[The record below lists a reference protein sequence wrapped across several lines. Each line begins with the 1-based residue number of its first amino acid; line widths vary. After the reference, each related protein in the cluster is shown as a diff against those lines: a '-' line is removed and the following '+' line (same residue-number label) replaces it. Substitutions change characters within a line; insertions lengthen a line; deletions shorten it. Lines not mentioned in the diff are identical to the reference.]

1 MEKSHQHNS
10 VYPQMNQGILQWR
23 RLFRLEIGDDT
34 SFALAR
40 QPGQVYHFTIETK
53 EFGPKIMRY
62 QRSLVIET
70 RLQTVLRLIRSGRFS
85 TPMLAKQLGVSIPT
99 VSRDVNALRERG
111 YEIHPERKSGSW
123 HYVLGVR
130 SSRIQASM
138 QRRTNRSETLLAQYG
153 TKRMRREARIA

>member
-1 MEKSHQHNS
+1 MGSPLSARNRGGHFICTGTKA
-10 VYPQMNQGILQWR
+10 W
-23 RLFRLEIGDDT
+23 T
-34 SFALAR
+34 SLSFHDR
-40 QPGQVYHFTIETK
+40 DVGV
-53 EFGPKIMRY
+53 GPNIMRY
-62 QRSLVIET
+62 QRSLAIET

-85 TPMLAKQLGVSIPT
+85 TPMLAKQVGVSIPT

-138 QRRTNRSETLLAQYG
+138 QPRTSRSETLLAQYG